1 MDPLTAARWQM
12 EVSLGFHMI
21 FAAVGMAMPL
31 MMIIAEGRW
40 LRTGDE
46 AARELARTWAKVT
59 AVLFAIGAVSG
70 TALSFELGLLWP
82 RFMAFAGPMIGF
94 AFALEAYAFFIE
106 AIFLGLYL
114 YGWDRLPPVAHW
126 LCGWP
131 VALSGA
137 ASGILVVSANAWMQS
152 PAGFTVGADG
162 LPSNVDPL
170 AALFNPAWGLMATHS
185 TLSTYQA
192 VGFAAAG
199 TYAFAL
205 LRNRRP
211 GRAAY
216 NRLGLTIALL
226 LGATTAVVQ
235 PVAGD
240 LLAQRAHEAQP
251 AKLAAMEGQF
261 RTERG
266 APLRIL
272 GWPDPDARET
282 RWAIEVPF
290 GLSLLATHHPEG
302 LVVGLEEFP
311 RDQWPETRVVHVAF
325 QVMVGAGFAM
335 MGVALWYW
343 GARWLDWRRGRD
355 WVRRRRLLW
364 VLVLSAPLGFLA
376 LEAGW
381 IVTEVGRQ
389 PWVIYNVMRTRDAVT
404 PVGDIPVSLAG
415 FVALYGGLAL
425 TLIVLLRRLA
435 GGSETPSPGVEVADA
450 PA

>member
-1 MDPLTAARWQM
+1 
-12 EVSLGFHMI
+12 
-21 FAAVGMAMPL
+21 
-31 MMIIAEGRW
+31 
-40 LRTGDE
+40 
-46 AARELARTWAKVT
+46 
-59 AVLFAIGAVSG
+59 
-70 TALSFELGLLWP
+70 
-82 RFMAFAGPMIGF
+82 
-94 AFALEAYAFFIE
+94 
-106 AIFLGLYL
+106 
-114 YGWDRLPPVAHW
+114 
-126 LCGWP
+126 
-131 VALSGA
+131 
-137 ASGILVVSANAWMQS
+137 MQS

-211 GRAAY
+211 GRVAY
-216 NRLGLTIALL
+216 NRLGLTIAVL

-266 APLRIL
+266 APLRIG

-290 GLSLLATHHPEG
+290 GLSLLATHHPDG

-355 WVRRRRLLW
+355 W
-364 VLVLSAPLGFLA
+364 G
-376 LEAGW
+376 
-381 IVTEVGRQ
+381 
-389 PWVIYNVMRTRDAVT
+389 
-404 PVGDIPVSLAG
+404 
-415 FVALYGGLAL
+415 
-425 TLIVLLRRLA
+425 TL
-435 GGSETPSPGVEVADA
+435 
-450 PA
+450 